1 MAGPGDPPPEGAPGG
16 GDDEYR
22 STVFDESFVR
32 AARLQEFSARERL
45 ADHEHPV
52 RALPSE
58 SSRGPVWQGLVLVLL
73 LALAFGTAV
82 YLGTRPAPHSRE
94 PVERQPLSSTVIPLS
109 PVGTVPG
116 GRPERLFERSPAAEF
131 YVGAAGVTLPPARA
145 TAHFAE
151 SQVLAALATAKEYV
165 VESSL
170 NPEVLGGGT
179 VRPVRILLDP
189 DQHPQF
195 DRSLERPAADGRHA
209 ATGWLLRF
217 HPGST
222 VLTGAG
228 VRVHGTMEIREAG
241 SGALEVR
248 TDHVLVYAVRP
259 AVSAADRPASP
270 APHDGEAGDAGDADV
285 SGASLFT
292 VRRELLLRFDREDL
306 RDQRVTV
313 ERATVRAG
321 PMSCTA
327 RPHDVLRPL
336 TAGQT
341 TGDDRPAATDPY
353 ERGDPAVP
361 LCGTLDPSSRPGP

>member
-1 MAGPGDPPPEGAPGG
+1 MAGPGDLPPEGVPGG

-52 RALPSE
+52 RALQPGPP
-58 SSRGPVWQGLVLVLL
+58 RGPVWRGLVLVLL

-82 YLGTRPAPHSRE
+82 YLGTRSTPHSRE
-94 PVERQPLSSTVIPLS
+94 PAERQPLSSTVVPLS
-109 PVGTVPG
+109 PVGAVPG

-131 YVGAAGVTLPPARA
+131 YVGAAGVTLPPVRA

-170 NPEVLGGGT
+170 NPEVLGGET
-179 VRPVRILLDP
+179 ARPVRILLDP

-195 DRSLERPAADGRHA
+195 DRSLERPAADGHHE
-209 ATGWLLRF
+209 ATGWLVRF
-217 HPGST
+217 HPDST

-228 VRVHGTMEIREAG
+228 VRVHGTMEVREED
-241 SGALEVR
+241 SGTLEVR

-259 AVSAADRPASP
+259 VGSSAVR
-270 APHDGEAGDAGDADV
+270 DGEAEDADAP
-285 SGASLFT
+285 GASLFT

-306 RDQRVTV
+306 RDQQVTV

-341 TGDDRPAATDPY
+341 AGDDRPAATDPY

-361 LCGTLDPSSRPGP
+361 LCGTLDPSSRPSP